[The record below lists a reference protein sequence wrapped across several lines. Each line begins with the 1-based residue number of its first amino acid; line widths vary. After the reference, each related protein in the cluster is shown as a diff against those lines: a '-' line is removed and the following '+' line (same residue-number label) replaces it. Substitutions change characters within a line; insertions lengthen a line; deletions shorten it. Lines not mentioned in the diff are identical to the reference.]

1 MSIFNLNSRNPCRN
15 RMLASAAVAAMIT
28 SGGIVIS
35 APAPASAAAIDTA
48 DLQSQ
53 TLPSFA
59 KVVGRVRPAVVS
71 VKVKIEDA
79 SARSDNLSGE
89 MDNLPPQVGEFFKRF
104 GDPKG
109 SFRNRQGSQPVT
121 GQGSG
126 FFISA
131 DGYVVTSSHVVENA
145 KTVTVTTDDGK
156 TLDAKVIG
164 AEPKTDLALLKVIE
178 KGDYP
183 FVSFVKEAPR
193 VGDWVLGIGNPI
205 GLGDTVTAGIIAAD
219 GRYTGNEPY
228 DQFLQIEAPIM
239 GNAGG
244 PTFNL
249 KGEVVGVNTA
259 ISSPSGGS
267 VGLGFAIP
275 ASIVESVINS
285 LEHAGVVSRGYLGVM
300 IQPVNQDIADGL
312 GLEAAAGAL
321 IDNVEPGTPAAEA
334 GLKSGDVITKLNAQA
349 VKDASD
355 LTRQVG
361 SVKPGEKV
369 EISFLRD
376 GAKKTVSIALA
387 AQKNEQA
394 AIGGGTENEG
404 ALILGVQLAPANQ
417 IVGAGDQGVAIVNV
431 DPNGMAASKGLSDG
445 DIILDVSGKAVSQPS
460 EVKADIA
467 AAKLDGKK
475 AVVMKIKTAQGDRFV
490 AFEFPKA

>member
-1 MSIFNLNSRNPCRN
+1 MSIFYLNSRNPYRN

-35 APAPASAAAIDTA
+35 ASAPASAAAIDTA

-71 VKVKIEDA
+71 VKVNIEDA
-79 SARSDNLSGE
+79 SARFDNLSGE
-89 MDNLPPQVGEFFKRF
+89 MDNPPPQVGEFLKRF
-104 GDPKG
+104 RDP
-109 SFRNRQGSQPVT
+109 QGSQPVA

-131 DGYVVTSSHVVENA
+131 DGYVATSSHVVENA

-193 VGDWVLGIGNPI
+193 VGDWVVGIGNPI
-205 GLGDTVTAGIIAAD
+205 GLGGTVTVGIIAAD
-219 GRYTGNEPY
+219 GRDTGNEPY
-228 DQFLQIEAPIM
+228 DQFLQIEAPTNA

-275 ASIVESVINS
+275 ASTAESVVNS
-285 LEHAGVVSRGYLGVM
+285 LEHARVVSRGYLGVM

-334 GLKSGDVITKLNAQA
+334 GLKSGDAITKLNAQA
-349 VKDASD
+349 VTDPSD
-355 LTRQVG
+355 LTRQ
-361 SVKPGEKV
+361 
-369 EISFLRD
+369 
-376 GAKKTVSIALA
+376 
-387 AQKNEQA
+387 
-394 AIGGGTENEG
+394 IGF
-404 ALILGVQLAPANQ
+404 
-417 IVGAGDQGVAIVNV
+417 
-431 DPNGMAASKGLSDG
+431 
-445 DIILDVSGKAVSQPS
+445 GKARREGRDFVPS
-460 EVKADIA
+460 RRRGK
-467 AAKLDGKK
+467 DG
-475 AVVMKIKTAQGDRFV
+475 
-490 AFEFPKA
+490 